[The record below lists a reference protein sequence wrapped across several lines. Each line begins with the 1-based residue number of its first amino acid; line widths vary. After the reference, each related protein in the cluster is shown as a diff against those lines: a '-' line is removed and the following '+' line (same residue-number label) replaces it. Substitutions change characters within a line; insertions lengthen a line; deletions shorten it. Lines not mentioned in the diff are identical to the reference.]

1 MITLTPKAIEQV
13 KSFMAAQEEPFNGIR
28 LSVVAGGC
36 SGFEYRMKLEKD
48 AGESDQVITQDGI
61 DVFVDHHSLLYLEDT
76 EIDFVETVQGSGFA
90 FNNPNSHGTCGCGES
105 FRA

>member
-1 MITLTPKAIEQV
+1 
-13 KSFMAAQEEPFNGIR
+13 
-28 LSVVAGGC
+28 
-36 SGFEYRMKLEKD
+36 
-48 AGESDQVITQDGI
+48 
-61 DVFVDHHSLLYLEDT
+61 LLYLEDT